1 VTEQPESPHRDEL
14 VGVLLRELP
23 TPEPR
28 ESFWR
33 ELDET
38 INGDAK
44 PPSQRRRPRVRI
56 TRATLV
62 TVAIG
67 MALAAAAVAG
77 IAKLGA
83 GGSPDSSCAALL
95 YWHGHTYRGTK
106 VNGPSVLTLS
116 ARPIGVAQLPAC
128 ADVPDQTGHSRNVN
142 VYRLVG
148 LPVSRA
154 IAVRGQPGVEYVRDS
169 GT

>member
-106 VNGPSVLTLS
+106 VNGPSV
-116 ARPIGVAQLPAC
+116 
-128 ADVPDQTGHSRNVN
+128 PDQTGHSRNVN